1 MHLFLH
7 HILRYLL
14 QHDLEQ
20 DAVVFAKAYEKF
32 VYFGHALEIL
42 LHTVLE
48 EEAGHDLGDEAILP
62 LVIKFLDQFPHAL
75 DVIVSCARKTEVALW
90 DHLFSVVGKPKDLFE
105 VKITFFFFFF
115 TLNCINNVFILDVL
129 SRW

>member
-14 QHDLEQ
+14 QRDLQQE
-20 DAVVFAKAYEKF
+20 AVIFARAYEKF

-48 EEAGHDLGDEAILP
+48 EEAGHDLGD
-62 LVIKFLDQFPHAL
+62 
-75 DVIVSCARKTEVALW
+75 
-90 DHLFSVVGKPKDLFE
+90 GKCFDMRTNLIYF
-105 VKITFFFFFF
+105 
-115 TLNCINNVFILDVL
+115 FILL
-129 SRW
+129 ILNL

>member
-20 DAVVFAKAYEKF
+20 DAVIFARAYEKF

-48 EEAGHDLGDEAILP
+48 EEAGHDLGDGI
-62 LVIKFLDQFPHAL
+62 D
-75 DVIVSCARKTEVALW
+75 S
-90 DHLFSVVGKPKDLFE
+90 
-105 VKITFFFFFF
+105 
-115 TLNCINNVFILDVL
+115 INNKKKKNKTKSCYL
-129 SRW
+129 

>member
-14 QHDLEQ
+14 QHDLEG
-20 DAVVFAKAYEKF
+20 DAVVFARAYEKF

-48 EEAGHDLGDEAILP
+48 EEAGHDLGDGNIL
-62 LVIKFLDQFPHAL
+62 
-75 DVIVSCARKTEVALW
+75 SNT
-90 DHLFSVVGKPKDLFE
+90 KDSYLY
-105 VKITFFFFFF
+105 
-115 TLNCINNVFILDVL
+115 ILIAK
-129 SRW
+129 

>member
-14 QHDLEQ
+14 KSGLEE
-20 DAVVFAKAYEKF
+20 DAVIFARSYEKF

-48 EEAGHDLGDEAILP
+48 EEAGHDLGNGN
-62 LVIKFLDQFPHAL
+62 
-75 DVIVSCARKTEVALW
+75 KTSRT
-90 DHLFSVVGKPKDLFE
+90 LFIHDISICV
-105 VKITFFFFFF
+105 
-115 TLNCINNVFILDVL
+115 
-129 SRW
+129 